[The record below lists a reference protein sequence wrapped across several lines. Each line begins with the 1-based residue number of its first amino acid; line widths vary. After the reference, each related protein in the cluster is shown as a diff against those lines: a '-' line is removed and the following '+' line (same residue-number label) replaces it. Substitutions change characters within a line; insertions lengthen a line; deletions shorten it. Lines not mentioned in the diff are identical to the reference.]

1 METHTVN
8 KYWFSG
14 HAGAIVLVAGD
25 TVLNN
30 VDSLC
35 PVEFRD
41 NKK

>member
-1 METHTVN
+1 METHTAN
-8 KYWFSG
+8 IYWFSA
-14 HAGAIVLVAGD
+14 HAGAIVLVAED
-25 TVLNN
+25 AVLNN